1 MEDHKLMII
10 LKGCFEKQS
19 QGNLDSKDKEIL
31 IKIFNKINSV
41 LWYQE
46 KINSVVTNHLK
57 NNK

>member
-46 KINSVVTNHLK
+46 KVISVVTNHLK